1 MTSSSFNG
9 IAYAAVLRFVAGNP
23 ILSYGLALGLI
34 LILVVRYRTSP
45 WRLLPPGPSGL
56 PLIGNALQL
65 KDEQW
70 LQFGAWRKIYGADD
84 HLS

>member
-23 ILSYGLALGLI
+23 ILSYGLVLGLF
-34 LILVVRYRTSP
+34 LMLLVRYCTSP
-45 WRLLPPGPSGL
+45 WRMLPPGPSGL
-56 PLIGNALQL
+56 PFIGNALQL

-70 LQFGAWRKIYGADD
+70 LQFGAWRKKYGTGDR
-84 HLS
+84 LC